1 MTDDAM
7 RSVLQLVAEGRLTAD
22 EAGPILDAL
31 DWHTDEADAP
41 TTRTSDRPA
50 SESSP
55 NPPTDGPGGRAIRI
69 EISDNGRKVINL
81 RVPLALGR
89 AALDRI
95 PGLSEATAERVR
107 EAIISGIKGPIV
119 DVDDEGDG
127 VRIVIE

>member
-7 RSVLQLVAEGRLTAD
+7 GRVLRLVAEGRLTAD

-31 DWHTDEADAP
+31 EMRADEADTP
-41 TTRTSDRPA
+41 TIRTTGRPA
-50 SESSP
+50 SGSP
-55 NPPTDGPGGRAIRI
+55 PRPFTDGEGARAIRI
-69 EISDNGRKVINL
+69 EISDHGRKVVNL

-95 PGLSEATAERVR
+95 PGLSDATAERVR
-107 EAIISGIKGPIV
+107 EAIVSGIKGPIV
-119 DVDDEGDG
+119 DLDDEGDG

>member
-7 RSVLQLVAEGRLTAD
+7 GRVLQLVAEGRLTAD

-31 DWHTDEADAP
+31 GIPDAADAP
-41 TTRTSDRPA
+41 TTRTTTRPA
-50 SESSP
+50 AEP
-55 NPPTDGPGGRAIRI
+55 LVKPAGDGTGGRAIRI
-69 EISDNGRKVINL
+69 EISDRGRKVIHL

-95 PGLSEATAERVR
+95 PGLSDATAERVR
-107 EAIISGIKGPIV
+107 EAIVSGIKGPIV
-119 DVDDEGDG
+119 DLDDDGDG

>member
-7 RSVLQLVAEGRLTAD
+7 GRVLQLVAEGRLTAD

-31 DWHTDEADAP
+31 NIADAADAP
-41 TTRTSDRPA
+41 TTRTTTRPA
-50 SESSP
+50 EEP
-55 NPPTDGPGGRAIRI
+55 LVKPAGDGTGGRAIRI
-69 EISDNGRKVINL
+69 EISDRGRKVIHL

-95 PGLSEATAERVR
+95 PGLSDATAERVR
-107 EAIISGIKGPIV
+107 EAIVSGIKGPIV
-119 DVDDEGDG
+119 DLDDDGDG

>member
-7 RSVLQLVAEGRLTAD
+7 GRVLQLVAEGRLTAD

-31 DWHTDEADAP
+31 DHRADGADAP
-41 TTRTSDRPA
+41 TIRTSARRA
-50 SESSP
+50 SEP
-55 NPPTDGPGGRAIRI
+55 GPKPPTDGTGARAIRI
-69 EISDNGRKVINL
+69 EISDHGRTVINL

-95 PGLSEATAERVR
+95 PGLSDATAERVR
-107 EAIISGIKGPIV
+107 EAIVSGIKGPIV
-119 DVDDEGDG
+119 ELDDEGDG

>member
-7 RSVLQLVAEGRLTAD
+7 GQVLRLVAEGRLTAD

-31 DWHTDEADAP
+31 DMGTNDADAP
-41 TTRTSDRPA
+41 TTRTTDRPA
-50 SESSP
+50 TPTPKPS
-55 NPPTDGPGGRAIRI
+55 TDGSGARAIRI
-69 EISDNGRKVINL
+69 EISDHGRKVINL

-95 PGLSEATAERVR
+95 PGLSDATAERVR
-107 EAIISGIKGPIV
+107 EAIVSGIKGPIV
-119 DVDDEGDG
+119 DLDDEGDG

>member
-7 RSVLQLVAEGRLTAD
+7 GRVLQLVAEGRLTAD

-31 DWHTDEADAP
+31 NIADAVDAP
-41 TTRTSDRPA
+41 TTRSTTRPA
-50 SESSP
+50 TETP
-55 NPPTDGPGGRAIRI
+55 QKPADDGTGGRAIRI
-69 EISDNGRKVINL
+69 EISDRGRKVIHL

-95 PGLSEATAERVR
+95 PGLSDATAERVR
-107 EAIISGIKGPIV
+107 EAIVSGIKGPIV
-119 DVDDEGDG
+119 DLDDDGDG

>member
-7 RSVLQLVAEGRLTAD
+7 GQVLRLVAEGRLTAD

-31 DWHTDEADAP
+31 DTRAIDDDAP
-41 TTRTSDRPA
+41 TTRTTGRPA
-50 SESSP
+50 SGSSSKP
-55 NPPTDGPGGRAIRI
+55 STDGGGARAIRI
-69 EISDNGRKVINL
+69 EISDHGRKVINL

-95 PGLSEATAERVR
+95 PGLSDATAERVR
-107 EAIISGIKGPIV
+107 EAIVSGIKGPIV
-119 DVDDEGDG
+119 DLDDEGDG

>member
-7 RSVLQLVAEGRLTAD
+7 GRVLRLVAEGRLTAD

-31 DWHTDEADAP
+31 DARADDADAP
-41 TTRTSDRPA
+41 TTRTADRAAAP
-50 SESSP
+50 SSMP
-55 NPPTDGPGGRAIRI
+55 SADGSGARAIRI
-69 EISDNGRKVINL
+69 EISDHGRKVINL

-95 PGLSEATAERVR
+95 PGLSDATAERVR
-107 EAIISGIKGPIV
+107 EAIVSGIKGPIV
-119 DVDDEGDG
+119 DLDDEGDG